1 MAAAVL
7 DTSAIVA
14 LLRDEPGA
22 DIVASYLGD
31 ALISTV
37 TLQEVIK
44 AMLVRGFSPDVVR
57 DMIDSLS
64 LEVRP
69 HDADDAWAA
78 ALLWDATK
86 AKGSGLGD
94 RTCMA
99 LAMTTGVPVITT
111 DKAWAELS
119 IPGLKVILAR

>member
-1 MAAAVL
+1 MASAVL
-7 DTSAIVA
+7 DASAIIA

-22 DIVASYLGD
+22 DIVAASMGD
-31 ALISTV
+31 ALISAF

-44 AMLVRGFSPDVVR
+44 AMLVRGFAPDIVR
-57 DMIDSLS
+57 EMIDALS
-64 LEVRP
+64 LEIKP

-99 LAMTTGVPVITT
+99 LAISQGVPAITT
-111 DKAWAELS
+111 DKAWQELA
-119 IPGLKVILAR
+119 IPGLTVILAR